1 MDYFHNAD
9 GTLKEGFFKCEKLSC
24 IMKETACLARQCN
37 AKKKGWT
44 APGYS
49 QPGRHDRSCQNCA
62 QGLAIKAKHEEQI
75 VAKTNKTPN
84 IPTPPPAPKTKVCP
98 DPACQFQGKP
108 QPVKNFNP
116 HYRTKDGLQKYCKAC
131 MTRRLKAGFQPLKDA
146 KLKKALT
153 SGDELPANG
162 LLLDFTDF
170 PLVYK
175 AIEKAAARELRT
187 VPMQALWVL
196 QNHFKDQGKEM
207 SR

>member
-9 GTLKEGFFKCEKLSC
+9 GTLKEGFFRCEKLRC
-24 IMKETACLARQCN
+24 TMKETACLARQRN
-37 AKKKGWT
+37 ANKKGWT

-49 QPGRHDRSCQNCA
+49 EPGRHDRSCQNCA
-62 QGLAIKAKHEEQI
+62 QGLAIKAKHEEEDM
-75 VAKTNKTPN
+75 AKKSTTPDKS
-84 IPTPPPAPKTKVCP
+84 TAAPPAPKTKICP
-98 DPACQFQGKP
+98 YPACKFQGKP
-108 QPVKNFNP
+108 QPVKNFNT

-153 SGDELPANG
+153 SGDALPANS

-196 QNHFKDQGKEM
+196 QNHFQIQNREA
-207 SR
+207 